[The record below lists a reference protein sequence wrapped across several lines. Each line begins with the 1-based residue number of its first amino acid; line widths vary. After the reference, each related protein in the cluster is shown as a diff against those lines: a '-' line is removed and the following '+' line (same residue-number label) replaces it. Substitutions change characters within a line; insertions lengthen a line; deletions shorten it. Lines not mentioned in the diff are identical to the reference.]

1 MQTNDPAKI
10 YLFNIKKKD
19 MKKVWNKFKN
29 NNKNNRTTSL
39 TQRRCSVAFIVNLE
53 HISHLFL
60 EPLLLTLNK

>member
-39 TQRRCSVAFIVNLE
+39 TQRRYPVALIVNPE
-53 HISHLFL
+53 HISHPFL

>member
-39 TQRRCSVAFIVNLE
+39 TQRRYPVALTVNPE
-53 HISHLFL
+53 HISHPFL